1 MVTLLSFAT
10 SPARKIHNMKQTTT
24 YYDLLEVS
32 QHADLA
38 EISSAYLRISRELA
52 AGNSPLGQAEA
63 EFRLKLVRHAYE
75 VLSNPSRRSDYDAGL
90 TMRGG
95 QAPGLDQ
102 PLPVEMGLESAKWS
116 PIRRLLT
123 VIASLMVFGMAM
135 QIGVMF
141 MAYQRAQV
149 AIGEDAGS
157 PAAEKVYLQD
167 FYQTYGIR
175 AANRAEAELLLADMR
190 RKEQAEREEKQQ
202 QRLQEDEARK
212 LRRFEEE
219 SRRLGAEVTANNQ
232 RAEREAERAREEELR
247 HKEEKE
253 QAAKEAERARRE
265 QEINRFR
272 SRPSQYGE

>member
-1 MVTLLSFAT
+1 
-10 SPARKIHNMKQTTT
+10 MKQTTT

-32 QHADLA
+32 PDADLA
-38 EISSAYLRISRELA
+38 EISTAYLRISRELA
-52 AGNSPLGQAEA
+52 SGSSLLGQAEA
-63 EFRLKLVRHAYE
+63 AFRLKLVKHAYE
-75 VLSNPSRRSDYDAGL
+75 VLSSPSRRSDYDAGL
-90 TMRGG
+90 TTMRGG
-95 QAPGLDQ
+95 EAPGLER
-102 PLPVEMGLESAKWS
+102 PLAVEVALESAKWS

-141 MAYQRAQV
+141 MAYQRARV
-149 AIGEDAGS
+149 AIGEDGSS

-202 QRLQEDEARK
+202 QRLQEEDERK

-219 SRRLGAEVTANNQ
+219 SRRLGAEVSANNL
-232 RAEREAERAREEELR
+232 RAEQEAERAREEELR
-247 HKEEKE
+247 RKEEKE